1 MDVSFQQSPLLG
13 RLEVRPGCTVSPR
26 NLGGNNPTLNLEAGK
41 DYFVQKTGLSLG
53 DRRSFCVGLIGN
65 PVGPYCTQ
73 RPIEQKRVVIPM
85 WAP

>member
-41 DYFVQKTGLSLG
+41 DYFVQNTGLSLG
-53 DRRSFCVGLIGN
+53 DRRTWLMGDTPADTSVADVWVLWVAAELPQEKI
-65 PVGPYCTQ
+65 
-73 RPIEQKRVVIPM
+73 K
-85 WAP
+85 